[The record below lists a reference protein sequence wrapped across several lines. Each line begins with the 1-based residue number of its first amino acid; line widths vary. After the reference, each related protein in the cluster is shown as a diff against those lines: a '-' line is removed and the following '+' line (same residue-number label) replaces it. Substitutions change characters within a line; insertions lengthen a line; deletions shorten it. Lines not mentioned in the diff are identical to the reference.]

1 MSNTSA
7 LVGQGSYGCV
17 FRPPI
22 PCVDSP
28 NTNMDQK
35 VSKVLTTDNA
45 NKEFDEYNQIARAD
59 PNNEYYLGKPQKCSM
74 SEADYKAFVENSG
87 CRVLKP
93 NTTYSDYRLLQY
105 LDGGS
110 DLDDFARVHLTKF
123 LSTWPQRQSD
133 YFWLNAHKLFLGL
146 KQFATNN
153 VIHDDLKPQNIV
165 FKFDLAKDTMDF
177 NFIDFGLARVL
188 SSLRINVMTRY
199 MDRPFHWSRPMEQG
213 FTSNKL
219 HLDDF
224 SMSVSDD
231 EIIAHYTKEFTDI
244 LLQKK
249 EINRYGIRPDSFM
262 LLHDYVNDR
271 LNPNTTVIVEQR
283 IKSCIQGMMM
293 YRADVDNFC
302 RKTINT
308 TDTYA
313 LGFSLNH
320 VANKMHR
327 KGAIPDNEYMRYHQF
342 FEKMYDF
349 NLFTRMDN
357 IDAIITEYESVLELN
372 GVLRRLG
379 KRFVN
384 HKVEKK
390 DYTSIVKAVLAL
402 NHNQAKAVAALSP
415 LDSSSDV
422 SSSPK
427 CPPGKERNPLTRRC
441 VKVCPAGQTRV
452 NGRCKKAPK
461 VKAPSPSCPPGKER
475 NPATGRCI
483 AICPAGQTR
492 VNGRCKKAP
501 KVKTPTPS
509 CPAGKERNPATG
521 RCIMICPAG
530 KTRRNG
536 KCVKP

>member
-1 MSNTSA
+1 MSTSPA

-17 FRPPI
+17 FRPTI

-35 VSKVLTTDNA
+35 VSKILTTDNA
-45 NKEFDEYNQIARAD
+45 NKESREYDQIARAD
-59 PNNEYYLGKPQKCSM
+59 PKNEYYLGKPQKCSM

-110 DLDDFARVHLTKF
+110 DLDDFARVNLTKF

-146 KQFATNN
+146 KQFAANN

-177 NFIDFGLARVL
+177 NFIDFGLARNL
-188 SSLRINVMTRY
+188 SSLRMNVETRY
-199 MDRPFHWSRPMEQG
+199 IDRSFHWSRPMEQG
-213 FTSNKL
+213 FASNKL

-244 LLQKK
+244 LLQDKK
-249 EINRYGIRPDSFM
+249 KNRYGIRPDSFR

-271 LNPNTTVIVEQR
+271 LNPNTTAIVEER

-293 YRADVDNFC
+293 YRADVDAFC

-308 TDTYA
+308 TDSYA

-320 VANKMHR
+320 VANKMHK

-427 CPPGKERNPLTRRC
+427 CPAGKERNPLTRRC
-441 VKVCPAGQTRV
+441 CPAGQTRV
-452 NGRCKKAPK
+452 NGRCKKAP
-461 VKAPSPSCPPGKER
+461 SPSCPAGKER

-492 VNGRCKKAP
+492 VNGRCKKVP